1 MLDFNLEY
9 YRAFYYV
16 AQLGSI
22 TRAANA
28 LFLGQPTLTRSIHL
42 LEESLDCQLFIR
54 TAKGMTLT
62 KEGETLYQHVTLAFE
77 ELVRGQQELQRLLS
91 FQTGTLDIAVTETA
105 LQFVLLPVIEK
116 FIKKYPNIDLH
127 ITGSSTPESIDLLRH
142 DKADF
147 ALTGSPILDASG
159 LVVTPIKQFHDIIVA
174 GEAFRKFFAGNLIS
188 ITELLDQPLATVEKG
203 TSAFSNTER
212 WFQEQGSPLVPHFSV
227 RAFSTVFQLV
237 KSHLA
242 IGILPDMY
250 VENELQS
257 GEFFQIETEQKPPSR
272 EIVLIYKSEKNLSFL
287 SKQFIEFLKGNEL

>member
-54 TAKGMTLT
+54 TAKGMT
-62 KEGETLYQHVTLAFE
+62 
-77 ELVRGQQELQRLLS
+77 
-91 FQTGTLDIAVTETA
+91 
-105 LQFVLLPVIEK
+105 
-116 FIKKYPNIDLH
+116 
-127 ITGSSTPESIDLLRH
+127 
-142 DKADF
+142 
-147 ALTGSPILDASG
+147 PILDASG

-174 GEAFRKFFAGNLIS
+174 GEAFRKSFAGNLIS